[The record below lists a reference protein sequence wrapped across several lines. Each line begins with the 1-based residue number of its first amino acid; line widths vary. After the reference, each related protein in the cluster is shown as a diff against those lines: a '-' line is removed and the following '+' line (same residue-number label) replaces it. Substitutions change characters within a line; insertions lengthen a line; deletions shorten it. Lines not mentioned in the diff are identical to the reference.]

1 MKLKNRIYISFFV
14 IILVPMILISIALVG
29 FTSYQLHSI
38 REQYG
43 VEEITYESLSN
54 NTYMLSKITQKLC
67 DGLQKT
73 VNTEPEK
80 LEDAGYLNSINEE
93 LQVKNAYL
101 LVRKGKELYYS
112 GSSQNVEMVFPELP
126 VYGDATAGSDRGV
139 YIGEDVQALVKQVD
153 FRFTDGANGS
163 AFIIKIGRAHV

>member
-101 LVRKGKELYYS
+101 LVRKGKEIYYS
-112 GSSQNVEMVFPELP
+112 
-126 VYGDATAGSDRGV
+126 
-139 YIGEDVQALVKQVD
+139 
-153 FRFTDGANGS
+153 
-163 AFIIKIGRAHV
+163 